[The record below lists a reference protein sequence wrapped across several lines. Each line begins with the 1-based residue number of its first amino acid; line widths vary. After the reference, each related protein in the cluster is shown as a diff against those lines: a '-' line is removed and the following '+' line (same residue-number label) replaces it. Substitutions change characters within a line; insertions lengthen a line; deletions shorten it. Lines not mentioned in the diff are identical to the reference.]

1 MVSFREM
8 LAKEKYLVRQYICIL
23 ETLRSFLAH
32 RNRYLVK
39 SEIPYL
45 LFLDEDYVFHSDY
58 QHSGVESPVTS
69 EKYYSEVNYMLAE
82 IGRTLNLAVLIQPHP
97 RANLKRVTSYFKHP
111 ISDLRTVDA
120 VFGASLVLTHDST
133 AIGFGVLF
141 NKPLLLLTTT
151 EIKASPY
158 QANIQSFA
166 RELGLS
172 IVSVGDMP
180 FSGNLPVVDTDKY
193 ERYKD
198 TWLRPKGHDGQRG
211 QKILSKFLKE
221 AKKKILE
228 LIIVCNETHTS
239 LLCFSFVSGCF
250 KDIFVFFDE
259 LESFRVIAIHMNKVN
274 FILRP

>member
-1 MVSFREM
+1 M
-8 LAKEKYLVRQYICIL
+8 
-23 ETLRSFLAH
+23 
-32 RNRYLVK
+32 
-39 SEIPYL
+39 
-45 LFLDEDYVFHSDY
+45 
-58 QHSGVESPVTS
+58 ESPVTS

-211 QKILSKFLKE
+211 QKILSKFLKGSQE
-221 AKKKILE
+221 K
-228 LIIVCNETHTS
+228 NS
-239 LLCFSFVSGCF
+239 
-250 KDIFVFFDE
+250 
-259 LESFRVIAIHMNKVN
+259 
-274 FILRP
+274 